1 VPVTAPRR
9 RPRSQIVP
17 KGKTE
22 WLAYISEFVE
32 EAKAS
37 SFDQKTIVSARAGS
51 RSPHRAIHNERI
63 RGCAI
68 VRLGSNPEML
78 IAMILSPVCIREP
91 TFNAFDLSAHD
102 GHHQWLMLPAES

>member
-1 VPVTAPRR
+1 VPVTTPRR

-63 RGCAI
+63 RGWAI
-68 VRLGSNPEML
+68 VRCGSKPVML
-78 IAMILSPVCIREP
+78 
-91 TFNAFDLSAHD
+91 
-102 GHHQWLMLPAES
+102 

>member
-9 RPRSQIVP
+9 RARSAIVP

-37 SFDQKTIVSARAGS
+37 SFDQKTIASARAGS
-51 RSPHRAIHNERI
+51 RSPHLAIHNERI
-63 RGCAI
+63 RGRAI
-68 VRLGSNPEML
+68 VRSGS
-78 IAMILSPVCIREP
+78 ILLKKSSVARGE
-91 TFNAFDLSAHD
+91 DR
-102 GHHQWLMLPAES
+102 